1 MLTTLENKSLA
12 ADQTLIDTRDRI
24 DNLPNEQRRLA
35 ARLGELRKRRE
46 PAMAAVETTR
56 ILVGNRIAAPEDLAR
71 AQDALR
77 DLDHD
82 IDQTAQA
89 LDDLST
95 TRQVLERFIEEREAA
110 IRGKLAGP
118 LASESLRIAEQ
129 IASKLREMAPLVEQ
143 LQALDGRVNEF
154 SRYSTTGFEI
164 FDRSLTARGP
174 VAALVRFFSGRVRGG
189 FDFEDAVE
197 RFQSFVD
204 DVRSRV
210 K

>member
-1 MLTTLENKSLA
+1 VLTVAENKSLNS
-12 ADQTLIDTRDRI
+12 DRTLLASRERLE
-24 DNLPNEQRRLA
+24 NLPNEQRRLA
-35 ARLGELRKRRE
+35 ARLADLRERRQ
-46 PAMAAVETTR
+46 PAAKAVAEARVLVDVGRGNAA
-56 ILVGNRIAAPEDLAR
+56 DLAR
-71 AQDALR
+71 KQDLLR

-82 IDQTAQA
+82 IDATAQA

-95 TRQVLERFIEEREAA
+95 AREVLQQVIKEREVAVRA
-110 IRGKLAGP
+110 
-118 LASESLRIAEQ
+118 
-129 IASKLREMAPLVEQ
+129 EMAPPLAAEALRISEQVVVKLQELRPLVQQ
-143 LQALDGRVNEF
+143 LQALDDRVNEF

-164 FDRSLTARGP
+164 FDRALTARGP

-197 RFQSFVD
+197 RFQGFVD